1 MRHFSDSY
9 LFSADKADVTMADSI
24 RTFNLFPAAI
34 VLLAALVLRLRLRNR
49 TGLVYWGAQIG
60 GKKWKAKT

>member
-1 MRHFSDSY
+1 
-9 LFSADKADVTMADSI
+9 MADSI

-34 VLLAALVLRLRLRNR
+34 VLLAALVLQMRIR
-49 TGLVYWGAQIG
+49 TGLVYCGAKTG

>member
-1 MRHFSDSY
+1 
-9 LFSADKADVTMADSI
+9 MADSI

-34 VLLAALVLRLRLRNR
+34 VLLAALVLQLRIRNR
-49 TGLVYWGAQIG
+49 TGLVYCGAKTG